1 MAPESRDEV
10 RQRID
15 SLYDQAENATGNY
28 NATRAMSGG
37 SRSRGVPLFKRT
49 RRDDPGLDNIAR
61 EWFEGA
67 RSRLGPSVPAALPTD
82 RQPNRPGPRR
92 PLSAMAADLL
102 GQLEDSGP
110 ARLELTA
117 GPSAQSEIE
126 VVRELPSRP
135 RLELTAGPAAAVP
148 AVPSGAPRALPA
160 AGPQRPTPGASKT
173 KNQLKLAKA
182 REVLSQ
188 RTGQRAIAA
197 LDPAPVPVQIPVAQ
211 AAGPA
216 PSPWPTPE
224 AQAPAQPWQAPPV
237 GIPNQRT
244 GSGSFRAD
252 SRAATRALPA
262 VTETGGIPI
271 VSPSDTG
278 TFRIMT
284 PGGADSAPTRAA
296 ADSTGFR
303 VMTPG
308 SADSTPPRA
317 AADSTGFRV
326 MTPGG
331 SGGGTYQTG
340 PAMDAGAAQAPAP
353 SPGDSGSFRIMTPG
367 ATGSFPMPTPADGG
381 TFPAADPLGASVFPT
396 ADPMAS
402 TSVFPTADPM
412 ASTSVFPTAAPTNT
426 GAFPTADPMNGG
438 GAFPT
443 AAPAV
448 PPAAPAPMDLGGY
461 RVMSPNAPAAYA
473 DIPPAAADTAYANGA
488 YPAAAPAAPMAAM
501 PPAAPFAA
509 APAADNMYG
518 TYAAG
523 MQPAEGAYAYAAT
536 TAMPTAMAAP
546 AAAMP
551 APMTMPMPMPMAAPM
566 QAPMAAPPAPAA
578 PAMPAMP
585 TAMTAPPEAMMAAA
599 PAMAMPM
606 AAPAPAAPVFTPPL
620 PTTPL
625 PTAPAQVAAPVPAP
639 AAPAP
644 GAYADPAA
652 FVQPG
657 AGAEPGK
664 AMKALA
670 FAREQ
675 IGRPCVWGATGPGA
689 YDASSLTQAAW
700 RAAGVSLPRTAAE
713 QTLAGTP
720 ITLAAVEPGD
730 LVFFFDDDSHV
741 GIYAGGGAMVHA
753 PSPGALIRE
762 ESIYNA
768 GESAIHRVIRP
779 A

>member
-37 SRSRGVPLFKRT
+37 SRSRGVPLFKRP

-67 RSRLGPSVPAALPTD
+67 RSKLGPSVPAALPSD
-82 RQPNRPGPRR
+82 RKPDRPAPRR
-92 PLSAMAADLL
+92 PVSAMAADLL

-126 VVRELPSRP
+126 VVRELPARP
-135 RLELTAGPAAAVP
+135 KLELTAGPAAALP
-148 AVPSGAPRALPA
+148 AGSSGAPRALPA
-160 AGPQRPTPGASKT
+160 AGPQRPTPGTSKT

-197 LDPAPVPVQIPVAQ
+197 LAPAPVQPAQ
-211 AAGPA
+211 AAPPA

-224 AQAPAQPWQAPPV
+224 AQAPVQPWQAPAL

-244 GSGSFRAD
+244 GSGSFR
-252 SRAATRALPA
+252 SGSPAATRALPA

-284 PGGADSAPTRAA
+284 PGGTDSSPSRAA
-296 ADSTGFR
+296 ADSGGFR

-308 SADSTPPRA
+308 SSAGGNYQTA
-317 AADSTGFRV
+317 AARDT
-326 MTPGG
+326 
-331 SGGGTYQTG
+331 
-340 PAMDAGAAQAPAP
+340 GAAQAPAP
-353 SPGDSGSFRIMTPG
+353 SLGDSGSFRIMTPG
-367 ATGSFPMPTPADGG
+367 ATGSFPMPAPADAGA
-381 TFPAADPLGASVFPT
+381 FPAADP
-396 ADPMAS
+396 MAN
-402 TSVFPTADPM
+402 TSVFPTTDPM
-412 ASTSVFPTAAPTNT
+412 ASTSVFPTAAPTHT
-426 GAFPTADPMNGG
+426 GAFPTAAPSDS

-443 AAPAV
+443 AAPAAPV
-448 PPAAPAPMDLGGY
+448 PAAVPAPVPGPMDVGGF
-461 RVMSPNAPAAYA
+461 RIMSPNAPAAYA
-473 DIPPAAADTAYANGA
+473 DIPPAVADTAYATGG
-488 YPAAAPAAPMAAM
+488 YTAAAPVPPATPMAAM
-501 PPAAPFAA
+501 PQAAPFAP
-509 APAADNMYG
+509 APAADMYG
-518 TYAAG
+518 AYAAG
-523 MQPAEGAYAYAAT
+523 MQPADGGYAYAAT
-536 TAMPTAMAAP
+536 MAMPTDMAAP

-551 APMTMPMPMPMAAPM
+551 APVPTPMAAPM
-566 QAPMAAPPAPAA
+566 AAPVAAPMTAPPAPAMA
-578 PAMPAMP
+578 AMPTAAMP
-585 TAMTAPPEAMMAAA
+585 TAMTAPPEAMMTAA
-599 PAMAMPM
+599 PAMAMPT
-606 AAPAPAAPVFTPPL
+606 AAPAPVVTAPL

-625 PTAPAQVAAPVPAP
+625 PTAPPQVPAAPVPA
-639 AAPAP
+639 AAP
-644 GAYADPAA
+644 GAYADPGA
-652 FVQPG
+652 FLQPG

-689 YDASSLTQAAW
+689 YDAPSLTQAAW
-700 RAAGVSLPRTAAE
+700 RAAGVSLPRTAPE

>member
-37 SRSRGVPLFKRT
+37 SRSRGVPLFKRP

-67 RSRLGPSVPAALPTD
+67 RSKLGPSVPAALPSD
-82 RQPNRPGPRR
+82 RQPDRPGPRR
-92 PLSAMAADLL
+92 PVSSMAADLL

-126 VVRELPSRP
+126 VVRELPARP
-135 RLELTAGPAAAVP
+135 RLELTAGPATALPAA
-148 AVPSGAPRALPA
+148 PSGAPRALPA
-160 AGPQRPTPGASKT
+160 AAPQRATPGTSKT

-182 REVLSQ
+182 REVLFQ

-197 LDPAPVPVQIPVAQ
+197 LDPAPAPIPVAQ
-211 AAGPA
+211 AAPAA

-224 AQAPAQPWQAPPV
+224 AQVPAQQWQAPAV

-244 GSGSFRAD
+244 GSGSFRGD
-252 SRAATRALPA
+252 SAAATRALPA

-296 ADSTGFR
+296 ADAG
-303 VMTPG
+303 
-308 SADSTPPRA
+308 
-317 AADSTGFRV
+317 GFRV

-331 SGGGTYQTG
+331 SGGGTYQT
-340 PAMDAGAAQAPAP
+340 ASTMDAGTAQGPAP
-353 SPGDSGSFRIMTPG
+353 SPGDTGSFRIMTPG
-367 ATGSFPMPTPADGG
+367 ATGSFPMPTPGDA
-381 TFPAADPLGASVFPT
+381 GAVPT
-396 ADPMAS
+396 PDPMS
-402 TSVFPTADPM
+402 TSAFPTADPM

-426 GAFPTADPMNGG
+426 GAFPTAAPTDSGV
-438 GAFPT
+438 FPT
-443 AAPAV
+443 AAPA
-448 PPAAPAPMDLGGY
+448 PAPGPMDPGGF

-473 DIPPAAADTAYANGA
+473 DIPPVAADTAYAYAA
-488 YPAAAPAAPMAAM
+488 YPTAAPVAPATPMATM

-509 APAADNMYG
+509 APAADMYG
-518 TYAAG
+518 SYAAG
-523 MQPAEGAYAYAAT
+523 MQPDGAYAYAYAAT
-536 TAMPTAMAAP
+536 MAMPTAMAAP

-551 APMTMPMPMPMAAPM
+551 AQMPAQMGAPMAAPM
-566 QAPMAAPPAPAA
+566 TAPMTAPLA
-578 PAMPAMP
+578 PAMAAMP
-585 TAMTAPPEAMMAAA
+585 TAMTAPPEAMMAA
-599 PAMAMPM
+599 PPTMAMPT
-606 AAPAPAAPVFTPPL
+606 AAPAPVVTAPL

-625 PTAPAQVAAPVPAP
+625 PTAPPQVPAP
-639 AAPAP
+639 VLPAAAP
-644 GAYADPAA
+644 GAYADPGV
-652 FVQPG
+652 FLQPG

-700 RAAGVSLPRTAAE
+700 RAAGVSLPRTAPE

>member
-82 RQPNRPGPRR
+82 RQPARPGPRR
-92 PLSAMAADLL
+92 PVSAMAADLL

-126 VVRELPSRP
+126 VVRELPARP
-135 RLELTAGPAAAVP
+135 RLELTAGPAAALP
-148 AVPSGAPRALPA
+148 AGPSGAPRALPA

-173 KNQLKLAKA
+173 RNQLKLAKA

-197 LDPAPVPVQIPVAQ
+197 LDAVPAPAPVAQ
-211 AAGPA
+211 AVA
-216 PSPWPTPE
+216 PSSSPWPTPE
-224 AQAPAQPWQAPPV
+224 AQAPVQPWQAPPV

-244 GSGSFRAD
+244 GSGS
-252 SRAATRALPA
+252 SAATRALPA

-284 PGGADSAPTRAA
+284 PGGSDSAPTRAA
-296 ADSTGFR
+296 ADAG
-303 VMTPG
+303 
-308 SADSTPPRA
+308 
-317 AADSTGFRV
+317 GFRV

-331 SGGGTYQTG
+331 SGGGTYQTA
-340 PAMDAGAAQAPAP
+340 PVMDAGAAQAPAP
-353 SPGDSGSFRIMTPG
+353 GDTGSFRIMTPG
-367 ATGSFPMPTPADGG
+367 ATGSFPMPTPAD
-381 TFPAADPLGASVFPT
+381 A
-396 ADPMAS
+396 
-402 TSVFPTADPM
+402 
-412 ASTSVFPTAAPTNT
+412 
-426 GAFPTADPMNGG
+426 GAFPTADPMAGTSAFPTADPMMGTSAFPAADPVAGTSAFPTADPMAGTSAFPTADPMAGTSAFPTADPMAGTSAFPTADPMMGTSAFPTAGPTNS

-443 AAPAV
+443 AAPTAAAPAPGPMDVGGFRIMSPNASAAYTDV
-448 PPAAPAPMDLGGY
+448 PPFAADTAYGNGTYSTAFPAAPAP
-461 RVMSPNAPAAYA
+461 
-473 DIPPAAADTAYANGA
+473 
-488 YPAAAPAAPMAAM
+488 PMAAV

-509 APAADNMYG
+509 APVADLPGAYP
-518 TYAAG
+518 AG
-523 MQPAEGAYAYAAT
+523 MQSADGTYAYAYAAT
-536 TAMPTAMAAP
+536 MAMPTAMAAP
-546 AAAMP
+546 A
-551 APMTMPMPMPMAAPM
+551 MAIP
-566 QAPMAAPPAPAA
+566 APMAAPVAA
-578 PAMPAMP
+578 PMAAPSAPQASAMPA
-585 TAMTAPPEAMMAAA
+585 AMTMPPEAMMAAA

-606 AAPAPAAPVFTPPL
+606 AAPAPVVTAPL

-625 PTAPAQVAAPVPAP
+625 PTAPPQAPAPVPTA

-644 GAYADPAA
+644 GGYADPGA
-652 FVQPG
+652 FLQPG
-657 AGAEPGK
+657 VAAEPGK

-700 RAAGVSLPRTAAE
+700 RAAGVTLPRTAPE

-741 GIYAGGGAMVHA
+741 GIYAGGGTMVHA
-753 PSPGALIRE
+753 PSPGAVIRE